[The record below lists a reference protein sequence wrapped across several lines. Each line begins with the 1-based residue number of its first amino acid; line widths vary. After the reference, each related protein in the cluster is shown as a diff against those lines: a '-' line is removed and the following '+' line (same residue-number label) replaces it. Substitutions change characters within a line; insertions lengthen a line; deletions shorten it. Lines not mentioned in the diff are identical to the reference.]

1 MRRHLLN
8 LLALIVFAFAALP
21 CAAATESTQNFIDS
35 VLNDPAAPIAGNP
48 KGDVVIVAFLDYNCP
63 YCRRATPILDR
74 LVANDPNVKLV
85 YKDWPILAPSSIVA
99 AKVAL
104 AANYQGKY
112 QAAHDALMAI
122 KLRPATQDLIKQA
135 VAKAGVDLKRLD
147 KDLAA
152 HNDAISALL
161 QRNNDQANALHLQ
174 GTPVFLVGPYLIFGA
189 LDEANLKSLV
199 TKLHAAK

>member
-21 CAAATESTQNFIDS
+21 RAEATESTQNFIDS

-74 LVANDPNVKLV
+74 LIAKDPNVKLV

-147 KDLAA
+147 KDLAT
-152 HNDAISALL
+152 HNNAISALL

-174 GTPVFLVGPYLIFGA
+174 GTPVFLVGPYQIFGA
-189 LDEANLKSLV
+189 LDEAKLKSLV